1 MAETTTTVD
10 GVDFTA
16 WIGESE
22 VASDTADRPSATALS
37 ALLDYPTGH
46 VGDRLSPL
54 GHWLHFTPTER
65 QSGLGEDGHPALGG
79 FLPPVPLPRRMW
91 AGSRIEFR
99 SAIRIGQDLSRTST
113 IDSITFKQGSTGRL
127 CFIVLRH
134 DVLADDVLALTEHQ
148 SLVYRE
154 AAATASPPVPASA
167 TGAPAPEAWD
177 WARSC
182 LPTEVMLFRYS
193 ALTFNAHRIHYD
205 LPYATGTEGYPA
217 LVVQGPLVATLLLDA
232 FARHNPGHEV
242 TRFEFAA
249 KRPLFV
255 NQAIQLCGRST
266 ETGRAELAAV
276 DSRGVVAITAT
287 VEFRGA

>member
-1 MAETTTTVD
+1 MAGTATPVKGD
-10 GVDFTA
+10 DFTS
-16 WIGESE
+16 WVGKSE
-22 VASDTADRPSATALS
+22 VATDMADPSSTIGLS
-37 ALLDYPTGH
+37 ALLDYPAGPH
-46 VGDRLSPL
+46 GDRLFPL

-91 AGSRIEFR
+91 AGSRIEFH
-99 SAIRIGQDLSRTST
+99 SAIRTGQELRRTSS
-113 IDSITFKQGSTGRL
+113 IDSIAFKQGSSGRL

-134 DVLADDVLALTEHQ
+134 DVLADESLALTEHQ

-154 AAATASPPVPASA
+154 AAAASSPAAPA
-167 TGAPAPEAWD
+167 TGQPALEEWE

-205 LPYATGTEGYPA
+205 LPYATGTEGYPG

-232 FARHNPGHEV
+232 FARHNPGPEV

-249 KRPLFV
+249 KRPIFA
-255 NQAIQLCGRST
+255 NQVIQLCGRHT
-266 ETGRAELAAV
+266 GAGRAELVAV
-276 DSRGVVAITAT
+276 DSQGVTAVTAT

>member
-1 MAETTTTVD
+1 MAETTKLVD

-16 WIGESE
+16 WVGASE
-22 VASDTADRPSATALS
+22 VASDTADRSSTAGLS

-46 VGDRLSPL
+46 AGDRLFPL
-54 GHWLHFTPTER
+54 GHWLHFRPTER

-91 AGSRIEFR
+91 AGSRIEFH
-99 SAIRIGQDLSRTST
+99 SAIRIGQDLRRTST

-134 DVLADDVLALTEHQ
+134 DVLADKILALTEHQ

-154 AAATASPPVPASA
+154 AATASPPLPA
-167 TGAPAPEAWD
+167 TAPEAPTPEAWE
-177 WARSC
+177 WVRSC
-182 LPTEVMLFRYS
+182 VPTEVMLFRYS

-232 FARHNPGHEV
+232 FARRNPGHDV

-255 NQAIQLCGRST
+255 DRAIQLCGRST

-276 DSRGVVAITAT
+276 DPQGLVSVTAT
-287 VEFRGA
+287 VEFRGT

>member
-1 MAETTTTVD
+1 MAETATPAED
-10 GVDFTA
+10 VDFSA
-16 WIGESE
+16 WVGKSE
-22 VASDTADRPSATALS
+22 VATDTAARSSVRGLF
-37 ALLDYPTGH
+37 ALLDYPAAPE
-46 VGDRLSPL
+46 GDRLFPL
-54 GHWLHFTPTER
+54 SHWLHFNPTER

-99 SAIRIGQDLSRTST
+99 SAIRTGQDLRRTST
-113 IDSITFKQGSTGRL
+113 IDSIAFKQGKSGRL

-134 DVLADDVLALTEHQ
+134 EVLADEILALTEHQ

-154 AAATASPPVPASA
+154 ATTASPPPSPAVA
-167 TGAPAPEAWD
+167 QPALEEWE
-177 WARSC
+177 WVRSC

-205 LPYATGTEGYPA
+205 LPYATGMEGYPG
-217 LVVQGPLVATLLLDA
+217 LVVQGPLVATLLLDS
-232 FARHNPGHEV
+232 FAQHNPGQEV

-249 KRPLFV
+249 KRPLFA
-255 NQAIQLCGRST
+255 NQPIQLCGRSAGA
-266 ETGRAELAAV
+266 GRAELAAV
-276 DSRGVVAITAT
+276 DSQGHMAVTAA